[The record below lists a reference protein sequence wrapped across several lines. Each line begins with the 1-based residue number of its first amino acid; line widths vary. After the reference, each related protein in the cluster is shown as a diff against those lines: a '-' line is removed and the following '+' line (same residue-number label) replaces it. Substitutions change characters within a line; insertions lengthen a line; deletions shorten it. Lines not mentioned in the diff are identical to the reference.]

1 MGDAAQDAKKE
12 ARDAEKKKRR
22 AKKMASKKKRK
33 KLRKKKRKKCNKDC
47 KAEKK
52 RLKAEKKEK
61 KEANINGTKAGTDAL
76 DRWKSQ
82 PEMNID
88 RAIASA
94 KREAPHTA
102 DDEKPDSKKV
112 KAEEL
117 KAQIKVEQAKRHQR
131 NAEKPQKRLMR

>member
-1 MGDAAQDAKKE
+1 MGAEDAAQDAKKE
-12 ARDAEKKKRR
+12 ARDAEKKK
-22 AKKMASKKKRK
+22 AYS
-33 KLRKKKRKKCNKDC
+33 
-47 KAEKK
+47 
-52 RLKAEKKEK
+52 
-61 KEANINGTKAGTDAL
+61 NGTKAGTDAL

-88 RAIASA
+88 TAIASA

-131 NAEKPQKRLMR
+131 NAEKAAKKADEENE

>member
-1 MGDAAQDAKKE
+1 MG
-12 ARDAEKKKRR
+12 KKKRR
-22 AKKMASKKKRK
+22 GKKMASKKKRK
-33 KLRKKKRKKCNKDC
+33 KRRRKRRKCNKAC

-61 KEANINGTKAGTDAL
+61 KEAYINGTKAGTDAL

-82 PEMNID
+82 PEMDID
-88 RAIASA
+88 TAIASA

-102 DDEKPDSKKV
+102 DDEKPDNKKV

-117 KAQIKVEQAKRHQR
+117 KAQIKV
-131 NAEKPQKRLMR
+131 